1 MLLDMTERSPR
12 PQDGPSRL
20 RQYIVKHHESMRDFA
35 AAEGFKYNSVRDWI
49 GGRAKPGVAAAVQ
62 LSEATSGY
70 VAPVHWTAPQ
80 AAE

>member
-1 MLLDMTERSPR
+1 
-12 PQDGPSRL
+12 
-20 RQYIVKHHESMRDFA
+20 MRDFA

-70 VAPVHWTAPQ
+70 VAPVHWAAPQ